1 MSGTAPE
8 KHILVTGG
16 AGFVGSVL
24 AGELLRLGYKVT
36 VIDDLLFG
44 GESLLAY
51 LPHPGFRFVKGN
63 VCETR
68 TIKSALQ
75 GSWPRPEAIVH
86 LAGIVGF
93 PACQAVG
100 RQAAWRYNVE
110 ATQVVF
116 DQANEADVDRFIYL
130 SSYSNYI
137 LSDPGGTQTEDTP
150 LDPQSLYAETQVHAE
165 RYLLTNREAPCS
177 PLIFRTATL
186 YGLSPRPRFDLI
198 LNQFVYEAYM
208 KRELTIYQRS
218 YSRSFL
224 HVRDAVE
231 GVILGLSASEEL
243 VKGQVYNLGSVDGN
257 CTKDELVKLIL
268 KRLPETQVIYKDMTF
283 GGDMRDLFVSY
294 QKVKDRLGFKARFT
308 PEDGVREILYALRAG
323 IIANP
328 HDERYRNA
336 RFIIA

>member
-1 MSGTAPE
+1 MKEFVPE

-24 AGELLRLGYKVT
+24 TGELLRLGYGVT

-51 LPHPGFRFVKGN
+51 LGHPGFRFVKGN
-63 VCETR
+63 ICESR
-68 TIKSALQ
+68 TIKSAIRND
-75 GSWPRPEAIVH
+75 WPQPEAIVH

-110 ATQVVF
+110 GTQLAF
-116 DQANEADVDRFIYL
+116 DQANEAGVGRFIYL
-130 SSYSNYI
+130 SSYSNYS
-137 LSDPGGTQTEDTP
+137 LSFSGETQTEDTP

-165 RYLLTNREAPCS
+165 RYLLANRDASCS

-198 LNQFVYEAYM
+198 LNQFVYEAFVR
-208 KRELTIYQRS
+208 RELTIYQRS

-231 GVILGLSASEEL
+231 GILLGLRASGEL
-243 VKGQVYNLGSVDGN
+243 VKGEVYNLGSPEGN
-257 CTKDELVKLIL
+257 CTKDDLVKLIL
-268 KRLPETQVIYKDMTF
+268 KRLPETQIHYKDMTF
-283 GGDMRDLFVSY
+283 GGDMRDLYVSY
-294 QKVKDRLGFKARFT
+294 QKIAMKLGFRARFN
-308 PEDGVREILYALRAG
+308 PDDGVREILNALRSG
-323 IIANP
+323 LIANP
-328 HDERYRNA
+328 YDERYRNA